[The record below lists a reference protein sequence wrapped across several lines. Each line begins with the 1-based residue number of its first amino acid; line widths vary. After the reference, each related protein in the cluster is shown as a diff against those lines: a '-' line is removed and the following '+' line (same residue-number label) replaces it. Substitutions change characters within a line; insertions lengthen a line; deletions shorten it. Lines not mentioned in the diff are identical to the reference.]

1 MKTAI
6 LCEGTTDLLMI
17 QFILQ
22 YKYKWRYS
30 GFLENAETNR
40 LIKRTLRKNKS
51 VVEIENCRG
60 IMKIPEKLR
69 EIKDLL
75 ELAARPEEMFD
86 KVIVLIDHDTVSSN
100 KEFIDKV
107 NENLGTHF
115 QEKDINVETKWIIN
129 NVIWGE
135 KEIDIFIRC
144 LPETQIGAIEKI
156 MLEALATDEIECN
169 LTYCATS
176 NRLCENL

>member
-1 MKTAI
+1 MQRNNEDSWK
-6 LCEGTTDLLMI
+6 
-17 QFILQ
+17 
-22 YKYKWRYS
+22 
-30 GFLENAETNR
+30 
-40 LIKRTLRKNKS
+40 IK
-51 VVEIENCRG
+51 
-60 IMKIPEKLR
+60 
-69 EIKDLL
+69 KD
-75 ELAARPEEMFD
+75 
-86 KVIVLIDHDTVSSN
+86 

-169 LTYCATS
+169 LIDASEKFINKMSKEQTRY
-176 NRLCENL
+176 LQKNLWFAKQYLIHILQLEHLRKSTMTELEYWGHMIGKIT